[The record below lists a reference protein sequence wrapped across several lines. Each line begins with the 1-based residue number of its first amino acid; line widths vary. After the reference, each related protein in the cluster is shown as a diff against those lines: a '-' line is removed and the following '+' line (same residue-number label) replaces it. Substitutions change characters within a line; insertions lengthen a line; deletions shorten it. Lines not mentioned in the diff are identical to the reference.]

1 MVLELWVCFWI
12 YRRLRTPPVLT
23 ARAAI
28 GRTTTPPNVAFV
40 LGAVLVVLFAVVMR
54 LTFTGDVIA
63 KALQLAQAQLGK
75 GYKYHVSAIHS
86 ESNWQ
91 TRRVSAA

>member
-1 MVLELWVCFWI
+1 MFLDLSTVTYTAYARDLNHNRPDNETAK
-12 YRRLRTPPVLT
+12 RRTL
-23 ARAAI
+23 
-28 GRTTTPPNVAFV
+28 
-40 LGAVLVVLFAVVMR
+40 LGAALVVLFAVVMR
-54 LTFTGDVIA
+54 LTFTGDVID
-63 KALQLAQAQLGK
+63 KAVQLAQAQLGK